1 MSSSLE
7 GKKAVITG
15 ASAGIGKHI
24 AIKLAEEGCK
34 VVLCSRSEDK
44 LREVADR
51 IKGKDVLVVPTDIRK
66 EEDVKS
72 MMRKTV
78 EHFGGLDI
86 LVNNAGVIRYGDM
99 EDFSTEDYKAVMETN
114 VDGTFYATREALP
127 YIKESK
133 GNIVFIGSFDSNHPR
148 SFNPIY
154 ASSKWWV
161 KGFAHSIEAIFGK
174 DGVAVTLVNPS
185 EVRTEI
191 PSEDGTLYKDK
202 FNEGEM
208 LEPEE
213 VAETVLFALKRT
225 KNATVSQLDL
235 YRRDKLHDF
244 F

>member
-7 GKKAVITG
+7 GKRAVITG

-44 LREVADR
+44 LREIAKTIEDS
-51 IKGKDVLVVPTDIRK
+51 LVVPTDIRV
-66 EEDVKS
+66 EEDVKRMIS
-72 MMRKTV
+72 KTM
-78 EHFGGLDI
+78 ENFGGIDI
-86 LVNNAGVIRYGDM
+86 LVNNAGIIRYGDI

-127 YIKESK
+127 YLRESE

-154 ASSKWWV
+154 AASKWWI

-174 DGVAVTLVNPS
+174 EGIAVTLVNPS

-191 PSEDGTLYKDK
+191 PSENGTPYKEI
-202 FNEGEM
+202 FHQGEM

-213 VAETVLFALKRT
+213 VAETVVFALKRT
-225 KNATVSQLDL
+225 KNATVSQLDF
-235 YRRDKLHDF
+235 YRRDKLGDF